1 MSSPLFCGTSVCFED
16 SDMDFP
22 KCLHAEFYCTGS
34 TTTRLDKQRCA
45 QGKRDVVTKMCVAS
59 VNLVRLVWVSS
70 SQNKTVVQSQ
80 EFWDREGWRNLKYA
94 TEVEGTGLGK
104 ILDLIRGTTGLGSQT
119 TGWCQKRE
127 WDGKSLGQGQQRIS
141 RKGRPRPGAGWRWEV
156 STNIMP
162 LAQGLGSV

>member
-1 MSSPLFCGTSVCFED
+1 MSSALFCGTSICFKD
-16 SDMDFP
+16 SVMDFP
-22 KCLHAEFYCTGS
+22 KCLYTELYCTGS
-34 TTTRLDKQRCA
+34 TTTRLGKQRYA
-45 QGKRDVVTKMCVAS
+45 QGKTDVVTKMCVAS
-59 VNLVRLVWVSS
+59 INLVRLVWDSS
-70 SQNKTVVQSQ
+70 SQNKTVIQSQ

-104 ILDLIRGTTGLGSQT
+104 ILDLIRETTGLSQT

-156 STNIMP
+156 STNMMP
-162 LAQGLGSV
+162 LARGLGSV